1 MTRPHFA
8 VPAAFALA
16 LCACSPPPLPAPPDG
31 AANAA
36 APAPQAPAVT
46 DDIAGTGE
54 RMPATEPATDE
65 VATTPGSDAEDTQ
78 YFDFSGT
85 ALDRVRGDARPA
97 NPGLRDAAR
106 RLVDQTAAER
116 ACEAFPE
123 GERLFMRELDGQPGE
138 EALLLYTMQACGEGG
153 GGNYYDRNGYV
164 LREQAG
170 EWQPVAEFSL
180 GTSLVGNATVSAF
193 APGVIVVT
201 PEQDTIMEPQRV
213 EIPAP

>member
-1 MTRPHFA
+1 MTRPHLA

-16 LCACSPPPLPAPPDG
+16 LGACSPPTVPATPEGSAHDV
-31 AANAA
+31 AT
-36 APAPQAPAVT
+36 PAPQARAVT

-54 RMPATEPATDE
+54 KMPATEPATDE

-97 NPGLRDAAR
+97 TPGLRDAAR
-106 RLVDQTAAER
+106 RIVDGTAAER

-123 GERLFMRELDGQPGE
+123 GERLFLLDLDGQPGD
-138 EALLLYTMQACGEGG
+138 EALLLYTMQACGDG

-164 LREQAG
+164 LREQDG
-170 EWQPVAEFSL
+170 GWQPVAEFSL
-180 GTSLVGNATVSAF
+180 GTKLVGNATVSAF
-193 APGVIVVT
+193 APGVVVVS
-201 PEQDTIMEPQRV
+201 PEEGSMVEPQRV
-213 EIPAP
+213 EIPTP